1 MKQQKKYRDS
11 EVERNTNHTKSNEE
25 TQNGDLQRPNRTML
39 VRHGHSG
46 DVCQM
51 KISCSQCGTAGTLPV
66 HEIPEAGRLK

>member
-39 VRHGHSG
+39 TIFKTKENVYILNQ
-46 DVCQM
+46 VQ
-51 KISCSQCGTAGTLPV
+51 KQFP
-66 HEIPEAGRLK
+66 